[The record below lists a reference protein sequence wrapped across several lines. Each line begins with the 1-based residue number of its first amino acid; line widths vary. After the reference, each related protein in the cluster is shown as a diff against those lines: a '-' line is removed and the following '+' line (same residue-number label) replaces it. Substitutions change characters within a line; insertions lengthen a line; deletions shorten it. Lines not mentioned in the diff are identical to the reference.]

1 MNPKVLVIA
10 TSNKSRGGI
19 ATVVNAFTHQPQWT
33 QYKCK
38 WIKTHID
45 KGLIHKLWM
54 LLSAL
59 VQYTLLLPFYDIVHI
74 HVSTTVSA
82 DRKYIFYKLAKIFGK
97 KTVIHLHCGSQ
108 LSDIWNKKYED
119 MFVNADKC
127 LTLSNGIREYII
139 SRTGKAENIDVLYN
153 PCPDV
158 RGIDLSAK
166 REKNILFAATLYKE
180 KGYLDLIEAFGKIAT
195 KHPEWKLLLAGN
207 GNQEEGIALA
217 EKYNV
222 AERVKFLGWVRGED
236 KDKVFRT
243 SSLFCL
249 PSYAEG
255 FPMAVLD
262 AWAYGLPVV
271 TTPVGGIPDIVVDGE
286 NGLLFNP
293 GDVNALA
300 EKLETLIKDTKLRNK
315 LSEEA
320 RLLAD
325 TTFNVATIAQQLDE
339 IYKSI

>member
-1 MNPKVLVIA
+1 MTPKVLVIA

-19 ATVVNAFTHQPQWT
+19 ATVVNAFTRQPQWS

-45 KGLIHKLWM
+45 KGLIHKLCM

-59 VQYTLLLPFYDIVHI
+59 IQYTLLLPFYDIVHI

-82 DRKYIFYKLAKIFGK
+82 DRKYIFYKFAKIFGK

-139 SRTGKAENIDVLYN
+139 SRTGKSENIDVLYN

-158 RGIDLSAK
+158 QGIELSVK

-222 AERVKFLGWVRGED
+222 ADRVKFLGWVKGDD
-236 KDKVFRT
+236 KDNVFRT

>member
-19 ATVVNAFTHQPQWT
+19 ATVVNAFTRQPQWSR
-33 QYKCK
+33 YNCK

-45 KGLIHKLWM
+45 KGLAHKLWR
-54 LLSAL
+54 LGSSL
-59 VQYTLLLPFYDIVHI
+59 VQYVALLPFYDIVHI

-82 DRKYIFYKLAKIFGK
+82 NRKYIFFKLAKAFGK
-97 KTVIHLHCGSQ
+97 KTVVHLHCGSQ
-108 LSDIWNKKYED
+108 LTDIWNAKYED

-127 LTLSNGIREYII
+127 LTLSNGIRDLIV
-139 SRTGKAENIDVLYN
+139 SRTGKSENVDVLYN

-158 RGIDLSAK
+158 EGIGLSAK

-180 KGYLDLIEAFGKIAT
+180 KGYLDLIEAFGKIAAGI
-195 KHPEWKLLLAGN
+195 PGWKLLLAGN
-207 GNQEEGIALA
+207 GSQDEGIALA

-222 AERVKFLGWVRGED
+222 ADRVKFLGWVKGND
-236 KDKVFRT
+236 KDNVFRT

-293 GDVNALA
+293 GDVDALA
-300 EKLETLIKDTKLRNK
+300 EKLELLIKNAELRK
-315 LSEEA
+315 RLSEEA
-320 RLLAD
+320 KKLAD
-325 TTFNVATIAQQLDE
+325 TTFNAATIAKQLAV
-339 IYKSI
+339 IYESI

>member
-1 MNPKVLVIA
+1 MNQKVLVIA

-19 ATVVNAFTHQPQWT
+19 ATVVNAFTRQPQWA

-45 KGLIHKLWM
+45 KGFIHKLWM
-54 LLSAL
+54 LTSSLI
-59 VQYTLLLPFYDIVHI
+59 QYTALLPFNDIVHI

-82 DRKYIFYKLAKIFGK
+82 NRKYIFYKLAKAFGK

-108 LSDIWNKKYED
+108 LADIWNAKYED

-127 LTLSNGIREYII
+127 LTLSNGIRDFII
-139 SRTGKAENIDVLYN
+139 SKTGKAENIEVLYN

-158 RGIDLSAK
+158 CGIDVSAK
-166 REKNILFAATLYKE
+166 REKSILFAATLYKE
-180 KGYLDLIEAFGKIAT
+180 KGYLDLIEAFGKIA
-195 KHPEWKLLLAGN
+195 KNNPEWKLLLAGN
-207 GNQEEGIALA
+207 GSQEEGVSLA

-222 AERVKFLGWVRGED
+222 ANRVKFLGWVKGDD
-236 KDKVFRT
+236 KDNVFRT

-293 GDVNALA
+293 GDVDALA
-300 EKLETLIKDTKLRNK
+300 AKLELLIKNADLRK
-315 LSEEA
+315 RLSEEA
-320 RLLAD
+320 KKLAD
-325 TTFNVATIAQQLDE
+325 TTFNAATIAKQLAV
-339 IYKSI
+339 IYESI

>member
-1 MNPKVLVIA
+1 MLKVLVIA

-19 ATVVNAFTHQPQWT
+19 ATVVNAFTHQPQWS

-45 KGLIHKLWM
+45 KGVIHKLWM
-54 LLSAL
+54 LSTAL
-59 VQYTLLLPFYDIVHI
+59 IQYILLLPLYDIVHI

-82 DRKYIFYKLAKIFGK
+82 NRKYIFYKLAKIFGK
-97 KTVIHLHCGSQ
+97 KTIVHLHCGSQ

-127 LTLSNGIREYII
+127 LTLSNGICDYIV
-139 SRTGKAENIDVLYN
+139 SRTGKIDNVEVLYN
-153 PCPDV
+153 PCPDIK
-158 RGIDLSAK
+158 GIDLSAK

-207 GNQEEGIALA
+207 GNPEEGIALA

-222 AERVKFLGWVRGED
+222 TDRVKFLGWVRGED

-293 GDVNALA
+293 GDVNALSK
-300 EKLETLIKDTKLRNK
+300 KLDTLIKDTELRKK
-315 LSEEA
+315 LSQEA

-325 TTFNVATIAQQLDE
+325 TTFNVATITQQLADFYE
-339 IYKSI
+339 MI

>member
-1 MNPKVLVIA
+1 MNPKVLVVA

-19 ATVVNAFTHQPQWT
+19 ATVVNAFTRQPQWS

-45 KGLIHKLWM
+45 KGFIYKLWM
-54 LLSAL
+54 LLSSL
-59 VQYTLLLPFYDIVHI
+59 FQYTVLLPFYDIVHI

-82 DRKYIFYKLAKIFGK
+82 NRKYIFYKLAKIFGK

-108 LSDIWNKKYED
+108 LAEIWNEKYED
-119 MFVNADKC
+119 MFMNADKC
-127 LTLSNGIREYII
+127 LTLSNGIRDFIV
-139 SRTGKAENIDVLYN
+139 SKTGKAENVEVLYN

-158 RGIDLSAK
+158 EVIDVLAK

-180 KGYLDLIEAFGKIAT
+180 KGYLDLIEAFGKISVEN
-195 KHPEWKLLLAGN
+195 KEWKLLLAGN
-207 GNQEEGIALA
+207 GSQEEGKVLA

-222 AERVKFLGWVRGED
+222 ADRVEFLGWVRGDD
-236 KDKVFRT
+236 KDRVFRT

-262 AWAYGLPVV
+262 AWAYGLPVI
-271 TTPVGGIPDIVVDGE
+271 TTPVGGIPDIVIDGE

-293 GDVNALA
+293 GDVDVLS
-300 EKLETLIKDTKLRNK
+300 EKLNLLINDALLRNK

-320 RLLAD
+320 KVLAN
-325 TTFNVATIAQQLDE
+325 TTFNTATIVRQLGN
-339 IYKSI
+339 IYESI

>member
-19 ATVVNAFTHQPQWT
+19 ATVVNAFTHQPQWSR
-33 QYKCK
+33 YKCK

-45 KGLIHKLWM
+45 KGFIHKLWM
-54 LLSAL
+54 LLTAL
-59 VQYTLLLPFYDIVHI
+59 IQYICLLPFYNIVHI

-82 DRKYIFYKLAKIFGK
+82 NRKYIFFKLARLFGK
-97 KTVIHLHCGSQ
+97 KTVVHLHCGSQ
-108 LSDIWNKKYED
+108 LAEIWNAKYED

-127 LTLSNGIREYII
+127 LTLSNGIRDFIV
-139 SRTGKAENIDVLYN
+139 SKTGKIDNVEVLYN
-153 PCPDV
+153 PCPNIKE
-158 RGIDLSAK
+158 IDLTAK

-222 AERVKFLGWVRGED
+222 ADRVKFLGWVKGDD
-236 KDKVFRT
+236 KDNVFRT

-271 TTPVGGIPDIVVDGE
+271 TTPVGGIPDIVVDGK

-293 GDVNALA
+293 GDVDALA

>member
-19 ATVVNAFTHQPQWT
+19 ATVVNAFMHQSQWS
-33 QYKCK
+33 QYKCR

-45 KGLIHKLWM
+45 KGFIHKLWM
-54 LLSAL
+54 LSTAFI
-59 VQYTLLLPFYDIVHI
+59 QYILLLPLYDIVHI

-82 DRKYIFYKLAKIFGK
+82 NRKYIFYKLAKIFGK
-97 KTVIHLHCGSQ
+97 KTIIHLHCGSQ

-127 LTLSNGIREYII
+127 LTLSNGIRDYIV
-139 SRTGKAENIDVLYN
+139 SRIGKIDNVEVLYN
-153 PCPDV
+153 PCPNIKE
-158 RGIDLSAK
+158 IDLTAK

-217 EKYNV
+217 EMYNV
-222 AERVKFLGWVRGED
+222 ADRVKFLGWIRGED
-236 KDKVFRT
+236 KDKAFRT

-271 TTPVGGIPDIVVDGE
+271 TTPVGGIPDIVVDGK

-293 GDVNALA
+293 GDINALSK
-300 EKLETLIKDTKLRNK
+300 KLDTLIKDTELRNK

>member
-19 ATVVNAFTHQPQWT
+19 ATVVNAFTRQPQWSR
-33 QYKCK
+33 YNCK

-45 KGLIHKLWM
+45 KGLAHKLWR
-54 LLSAL
+54 LGSSL
-59 VQYTLLLPFYDIVHI
+59 VQYVALLPFYDIVHI

-82 DRKYIFYKLAKIFGK
+82 NRKYIFYKLAKAFGK
-97 KTVIHLHCGSQ
+97 KTVVHLHCGSQ

-180 KGYLDLIEAFGKIAT
+180 KGYLDLIEAFGKIET

-217 EKYNV
+217 KKYNI

-262 AWAYGLPVV
+262 AWAYGLPVI
-271 TTPVGGIPDIVVDGE
+271 TTPVGGIPDIVVDGK

-293 GDVNALA
+293 GDINALA
-300 EKLETLIKDTKLRNK
+300 EKLDTLIKDTELRNK